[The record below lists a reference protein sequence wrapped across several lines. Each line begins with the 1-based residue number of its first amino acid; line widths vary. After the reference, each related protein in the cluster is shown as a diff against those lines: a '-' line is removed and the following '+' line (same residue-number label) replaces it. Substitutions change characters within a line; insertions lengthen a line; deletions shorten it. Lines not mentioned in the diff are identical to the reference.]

1 VVIALSADEKQGN
14 GAQVEL
20 QSYAGTPV
28 ESLTKQGVRALMLE
42 AGLWSAFRTRP
53 FNKVPGLEDEPHSIF
68 ITAIDTRPLAAEVE
82 VVLSEREDDF
92 LAGLQAITRLSGR
105 VFLCKTSKL
114 SLVNTVAGV
123 SIEDFEGPHPAGLPG
138 THIHFLDPV
147 SRKKTVWHINYQDVM
162 AIGHLVLTGKLDVRR
177 VISLAGPP
185 VKKPRLL
192 RTRVGASLDAL
203 VEGELSSEDVRVI
216 SGDVLSGRAGSG
228 EVHGYL
234 GRYDLQVSALVEDRA
249 REFVGWLK
257 PGGDK
262 YSTVWAYLG
271 GLMPGKKF
279 NFTTTTHGEERDM
292 VPIGMYERVMPLD
305 VMPTFLLR
313 SILTRDLE
321 RAEKLGALELAPED
335 LGLCSFVCPGKQ
347 DYGDELQATLDTILK
362 EG

>member
-1 VVIALSADEKQGN
+1 
-14 GAQVEL
+14 
-20 QSYAGTPV
+20 
-28 ESLTKQGVRALMLE
+28 M
-42 AGLWSAFRTRP
+42 
-53 FNKVPGLEDEPHSIF
+53 
-68 ITAIDTRPLAAEVE
+68 
-82 VVLSEREDDF
+82 
-92 LAGLQAITRLSGR
+92 
-105 VFLCKTSKL
+105 
-114 SLVNTVAGV
+114 AGV